1 MEDDELKRLIK
12 SELRLLT
19 PDGCSVKGNISLHS
33 SEIWCRGVEYLPS
46 ILSNAERVK
55 RIHISNSNIGE
66 NFCENPNVQK
76 IYISSS
82 SVPSGIIGKH
92 PNLVD
97 FEITFD
103 SWSYR
108 REPPSKFEE
117 ERVVIKGHSN
127 IKKLKIVTKG
137 TISLVIEDCPQ
148 LSRIEV
154 NDELLTELKLR
165 NLPSLNDLKIRNS
178 GLDKISLSGI
188 PNLVKLDI
196 HKPIS
201 HSSGAGGILSHLD
214 LRHMPFLKHVSLYL
228 PKMTK
233 LLIDSKI
240 LENLSILSSICTG
253 DIVRSILGDKLQNL
267 RVQVRDVLI
276 DHTCNSLNIKFPDL
290 KNLEITGCNT
300 NELNLGTKQKLNTLK
315 FEQKNQSRLRIN
327 GHNISDLYI
336 ASPSL
341 TALEIKSDEASSIK
355 ITSKELQDISIDA
368 RLDNL
373 ITSSHKIRTIHL
385 DTGETIDQVHI
396 LRPQGE
402 MTIYGN
408 SEILNLIVD
417 EKYYS
422 QDDEPRGNITININV
437 TKLTATALKEIRAKG
452 LQVIFFKD
460 CDAKM
465 TQRIINEHKLRAIT
479 LHMNG
484 DINLKNA
491 TQLQSLNLKGAI
503 SAKIPHL
510 PHLKSLY
517 LEIKNMEDDHW
528 LNLIDSVENFS
539 FDPSYLETI
548 SMRLFI
554 KLLSNAIH
562 TKNAYSSTESIWKY
576 MIKGISIIDRK
587 YNPEFLAQVYRL
599 LAITSAFRC
608 DITHN
613 WEREEPTESEVEIDR
628 WWRSFASI
636 RINNGKIKF
645 AIDSI
650 LPHNYKVSHEPKLEK
665 DIKSN
670 AIKRSFWRNNT
681 SILRTL
687 KDFLPDSEDGW
698 IIPGAL
704 PMEFLKIRNISEL
717 VIRNV
722 NAQEIPTNIFEN
734 ITPTIIDFSYNKIKS
749 VPEIVINNPELKELY
764 LRDNK
769 ISQLPEFP
777 DNSKITHLVLD
788 GNNLTKLPE
797 SITNLKHLKVLI
809 IDDNFIRKLPEGLA
823 QLPLEIIYIDKR
835 IQDSVE
841 ITKLREKGTKIEVF
855 NYIQFKN
862 GPIVYA

>member
-1 MEDDELKRLIK
+1 MEDDELNRLIK

-19 PDGCSVKGNISLHS
+19 PDGCSVKGSISLHS
-33 SEIWCRGVEYLPS
+33 SEIWCSSVEYLPS
-46 ILSNAERVK
+46 ILSDIERVK
-55 RIHISNSNIGE
+55 RIHISESNIGE
-66 NFCENPNVQK
+66 SLCENPNVQK

-92 PNLVD
+92 PNLVE
-97 FEITFD
+97 FEITFNR
-103 SWSYR
+103 WSYR
-108 REPPSKFEE
+108 RETPSKFKEE
-117 ERVVIKGHSN
+117 TVIIRGHPN
-127 IKKLKIVTKG
+127 IKDLKIVTKG

-148 LSRIEV
+148 LSSIEV
-154 NDELLTELKLR
+154 QDELLTGIELR
-165 NLPSLNDLKIRNS
+165 NLPSLSKLKIGNS
-178 GLDKISLSGI
+178 GLDKISLTGI
-188 PNLVKLDI
+188 PNLDKLDI
-196 HKPIS
+196 HKATTR
-201 HSSGAGGILSHLD
+201 SSRAGGILDHLD
-214 LRHMPFLKHVSLYL
+214 LRQMPVLKHVSLYL
-228 PKMTK
+228 PKMTE

-240 LENLSILSSICTG
+240 IENLSVLSSICTG

-276 DHTCNSLNIKFPDL
+276 DHTCNSLNIQFPDL
-290 KNLEITGCNT
+290 RNLEITGCNT
-300 NELNLGTKQKLNTLK
+300 SELNVSAGQKLKALK
-315 FEQKNQSRLRIN
+315 LEQKNQSRLRIN
-327 GHNISDLYI
+327 GHEISDLSI
-336 ASPSL
+336 TSPGL
-341 TALEIKSDEASSIK
+341 TALEVNSDKASSIQV
-355 ITSKELQDISIDA
+355 TSKELQDICIDA

-402 MTIYGN
+402 MTIDGN
-408 SEILNLIVD
+408 SEILNLTVD

-422 QDDEPRGNITININV
+422 QDDEPRGSIIIDLNV

-460 CDAKM
+460 CDARM

-479 LHMNG
+479 LHMKG
-484 DINLKNA
+484 DINLENA
-491 TQLQSLNLKGAI
+491 TQLQSLNLKGLI
-503 SAKIPHL
+503 SAKISHL

-517 LEIKNMEDDHW
+517 LGIKHMEDDHW

-539 FDPSYLETI
+539 FDPSYLDTI

-554 KLLSNAIH
+554 KLLSKAVH
-562 TKNAYSSTESIWKY
+562 TNSAYSSTESIY
-576 MIKGISIIDRK
+576 QYIIKGIYLIDRK

-608 DITHN
+608 DITHY
-613 WEREEPTESEVEIDR
+613 WRREDPTDTEVEIER
-628 WWRSFASI
+628 WWEPVVG
-636 RINNGKIKF
+636 INISDGKIKF

-650 LPHNYKVSHEPKLEK
+650 LPHNYNISHEPKLEEE
-665 DIKSN
+665 IKSD
-670 AIKRSFWRNNT
+670 AIKKSFWRNNT

-687 KDFLPDSEDGW
+687 KELLPDSEDGW

-704 PMEFLKIRNISEL
+704 PTEFLKIRNISEL

-722 NAQEIPTNIFEN
+722 NAQEIPTNILEN
-734 ITPTIIDFSYNKIKS
+734 ITPTIIDFSYNKIRS
-749 VPEIVINNPELKELY
+749 VPEIVVNNPELKELY
-764 LRDNK
+764 LRGNR
-769 ISQLPEFP
+769 ITELPEFP

-788 GNNLTKLPE
+788 GNNLAKLPE
-797 SITNLKHLKVLI
+797 SITKLKHLKVLT

-823 QLPLEIIYIDKR
+823 QLPLEIIYIDKI

-855 NYIQFKN
+855 NYMQFKN
-862 GPIVYA
+862 GPIVYS